1 MSKKKPKLIKFKRD
15 KFDLSECEA
24 TIQIVQNIGTTKHGT
39 AFLNIRLPDGRWIP
53 FKQVEGSRVPLKREE
68 KEA

>member
-1 MSKKKPKLIKFKRD
+1 MGKRKPKLIKYEKDTFN
-15 KFDLSECEA
+15 LSKCEA
-24 TIQIVQNIGTTKHGT
+24 SIHIVQIDETDYGT
-39 AFLNIRLPDGRWIP
+39 AFLNVKLPDGRWIP